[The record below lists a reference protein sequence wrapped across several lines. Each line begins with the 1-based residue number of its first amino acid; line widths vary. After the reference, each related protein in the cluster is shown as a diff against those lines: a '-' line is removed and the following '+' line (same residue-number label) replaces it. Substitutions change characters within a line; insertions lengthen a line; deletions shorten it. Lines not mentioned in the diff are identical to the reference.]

1 MPGSAAAATSE
12 FINVKRGDSVK
23 GLFLTKCSPQDIVE
37 WPVETGEKP
46 VGQEF
51 QWLAAGCARK
61 MPKPDKFCHISSFIG
76 GFCSAIEPCDS
87 QPWIRR

>member
-1 MPGSAAAATSE
+1 MSGSAAAATSK
-12 FINVKRGDSVK
+12 FIKLKTGDSVK

-51 QWLAAGCARK
+51 QWLAKGCARE
-61 MPKPDKFCHISSFIG
+61 MPKPDKFRHILSFGG
-76 GFCSAIEPCDS
+76 GF
-87 QPWIRR
+87 

>member
-1 MPGSAAAATSE
+1 MSGSAAAATSR

-37 WPVETGEKP
+37 GPVETGEKP

-51 QWLAAGCARK
+51 QWLALRSVTEI
-61 MPKPDKFCHISSFIG
+61 PKPDKFCHILSFAG
-76 GFCSAIEPCDS
+76 GF
-87 QPWIRR
+87 